1 MYMIVLYMRVK
12 IYIFYNIFYIIYIY
26 SSYEK
31 YKKYMCA
38 HLIKEAINV
47 CVDRSD
53 WVLKN
58 NIIEKYFQGMNSY
71 IF

>member
-1 MYMIVLYMRVK
+1 MLFDNIGQKSPLSDKRGH
-12 IYIFYNIFYIIYIY
+12 IYII
-26 SSYEK
+26 SYD
-31 YKKYMCA
+31 MCA

>member
-1 MYMIVLYMRVK
+1 
-12 IYIFYNIFYIIYIY
+12 
-26 SSYEK
+26 
-31 YKKYMCA
+31 MCA